1 MDVCSMDVDSDFIG
15 TNSCYCDVFIWLR
28 ESENINVTMSSFNYG
43 RNQVTIMPSGR
54 VVHIPLGFWD
64 LKL

>member
-1 MDVCSMDVDSDFIG
+1 MFLFG
-15 TNSCYCDVFIWLR
+15 L
-28 ESENINVTMSSFNYG
+28 ENQKTINVTMSSFNYG

-54 VVHIPLGFWD
+54 VVHIPLGFGD